1 MTSYSSVN
9 NDMAVTDS
17 EDEETADMEFED
29 NMI

>member
-17 EDEETADMEFED
+17 EDEETADEETD
-29 NMI
+29 LI

>member
-17 EDEETADMEFED
+17 EDEETAGEETDL
-29 NMI
+29 I